1 VLRREIAYALIVD
14 SRGRLLLQQCDAMVG
29 ILHPVKVGLFGGHR
43 EGNETLLAPS
53 ARFATKA
60 FVDKEAG

>member
-1 VLRREIAYALIVD
+1 M
-14 SRGRLLLQQCDAMVG
+14 LQQCDAMVG

-43 EGNETLLAPS
+43 EGNETFLAPS